1 MVAEFAVAEPDT
13 DAALESSTKALNCGQ
28 VTVWAFVDPITADSD
43 RLVIGKLTD
52 DPEKVPFR
60 TGPEKKSWAF
70 LIS

>member
-1 MVAEFAVAEPDT
+1 V
-13 DAALESSTKALNCGQ
+13 LNFGQ
-28 VTVWAFVDPITADSD
+28 VTVWAFVDPITADSE
-43 RLVIGKLTD
+43 RLVIGKLID